1 MGSDPPMII
10 LSNVLAYAA
19 YGVATSTSDH
29 TKEACV
35 DFFSSE
41 EIIDARDLLWGKC
54 ENGVLPKMI
63 KRQNTTTKKGL
74 LLTTSD
80 IIEAIQKLGDSGSMP
95 IFAVEF
101 SSLGRL
107 PLAKPSGKCPISLCE
122 RMAKLEA
129 RARTSSVWSLE
140 SAASKSDAPTE
151 GFEFDAREKRRRMRR
166 RRSAITGK
174 KKADECRLKGAP
186 APKRTRDIFVYQVEN
201 SMIAADLED
210 YMKECGVEPTITSA
224 LPQHWGLTDQLRDLE
239 SRLDNARVYGKSG
252 MDESQPLVGR
262 PHGGC
267 AVIVRKDLKCPVEP
281 VTTMNKRLFSCLI
294 RLPVSWSKASEED
307 IADYKH
313 VLSYLLE
320 QVIPPSL
327 RGCIGSGFSCDS
339 ENHRGLIEHYF
350 ETISSA
356 CLAAA
361 EVCIPKQG
369 GRKRVAGW
377 NDHVETFKGASIMWH
392 RIWDANGK
400 PGNGVVYDLM
410 LKAKREYKSA
420 VRWVL
425 WHQDELSSMRM
436 ADGILNNKRR
446 DLWAEVK
453 KKTHSRCSTPGIVDR
468 VEGDHEIG
476 ELFCAKFDELYN
488 CVSYNADE
496 MRELKHSVFDLVSSR
511 RTRRD
516 VIDIALKYSCRYKD
530 LFMQ

>member
-10 LSNVLAYAA
+10 LNNVLAYAA

-54 ENGVLPKMI
+54 ENGILPKMI

-107 PLAKPSGKCPISLCE
+107 PLAKPK
-122 RMAKLEA
+122 
-129 RARTSSVWSLE
+129 
-140 SAASKSDAPTE
+140 
-151 GFEFDAREKRRRMRR
+151 
-166 RRSAITGK
+166 
-174 KKADECRLKGAP
+174 
-186 APKRTRDIFVYQVEN
+186 
-201 SMIAADLED
+201 
-210 YMKECGVEPTITSA
+210 
-224 LPQHWGLTDQLRDLE
+224 HWGLTDQMRDLE

-267 AVIVRKDLKCPVEP
+267 AVIVRKDLKCSVEP

-294 RLPVSWSKASEED
+294 RLPDLSSVSLIDHFAVDEVLFEKVLEYYCLHRGDNLSDHSPLFLVLQLDSAADCVPPSSASTGSSRVSWSKASEED

-327 RGCIGSGFSCDS
+327 RGCIDSGFSCDS

-350 ETISSA
+350 ETIPSA

-369 GRKRVAGW
+369 GRKRVAG
-377 NDHVETFKGASIMWH
+377 V
-392 RIWDANGK
+392 
-400 PGNGVVYDLM
+400 GVACVT
-410 LKAKREYKSA
+410 
-420 VRWVL
+420 VIT
-425 WHQDELSSMRM
+425 LSTL
-436 ADGILNNKRR
+436 G
-446 DLWAEVK
+446 V
-453 KKTHSRCSTPGIVDR
+453 
-468 VEGDHEIG
+468 
-476 ELFCAKFDELYN
+476 
-488 CVSYNADE
+488 
-496 MRELKHSVFDLVSSR
+496 
-511 RTRRD
+511 
-516 VIDIALKYSCRYKD
+516 
-530 LFMQ
+530 